1 MPKPQLSD
9 FKRLLAKMT
18 EEEVRAQ
25 LLELFN
31 KLEQLQV
38 FKQSKDKSNFL
49 KLKKHLK
56 KTSLRKYTYLK
67 HHETL
72 HILNIFGGY
81 LPTNS
86 DERSDNQR
94 NAVC

>member
-56 KTSLRKYTYLK
+56 KTSLRKLLT
-67 HHETL
+67 
-72 HILNIFGGY
+72 
-81 LPTNS
+81 
-86 DERSDNQR
+86 
-94 NAVC
+94 